1 MTSFT
6 FCTLWS
12 STLHTQPQ
20 SIKQTPI
27 QFIGT
32 SQWLLPALCCTIS
45 FLPYQAQHGPWKLI
59 QGFNSSYGPGS
70 QERREGLLLRRAS
83 AARGEEALQHFP
95 ARHKHAL
102 LPGRDEPSLQPRGS
116 TGEGCRVNILR
127 SIHPDFPTPV
137 SGCPLGPWFS
147 RYRRALTEHSKVSRA
162 LWL

>member
-6 FCTLWS
+6 FCTVWS
-12 STLHTQPQ
+12 STLHTQLQ

-83 AARGEEALQHFP
+83 AARGEEAF
-95 ARHKHAL
+95 AAL
-102 LPGRDEPSLQPRGS
+102 SS
-116 TGEGCRVNILR
+116 TAQA
-127 SIHPDFPTPV
+127 
-137 SGCPLGPWFS
+137 
-147 RYRRALTEHSKVSRA
+147 RALARERWAIATAQGIHRWRMQSQYPEKYPSRFPHPCFRMPTRA
-162 LWL
+162 LVFAL